1 LLAPVADEAS
11 LKTLRTHAG
20 AGFSDLIQL
29 APDDSDVDRLER
41 GSKFSAPAPL
51 EGGDRWQD
59 SGYWLTPLLLVLVLP
74 FFRKGWMQSLAA
86 RS

>member
-1 LLAPVADEAS
+1 
-11 LKTLRTHAG
+11 
-20 AGFSDLIQL
+20 
-29 APDDSDVDRLER
+29 
-41 GSKFSAPAPL
+41 L